1 MTDTYFISDK
11 SFKGKDILALEHPG
25 LWNGAMGYWL
35 TIFVNVPLTTFNPV
49 KELKDLLNEGHCS

>member
-1 MTDTYFISDK
+1 
-11 SFKGKDILALEHPG
+11 LALEHPG